1 MVLHLT
7 FCFVDTGHMAEFF
20 QTESGYVD
28 LKWQKEFG
36 GIVRMKGP
44 FGVGIRSLSTT
55 ETVANRPHISGGSSY
70 DIRC

>member
-1 MVLHLT
+1 MVLMGSWIL
-7 FCFVDTGHMAEFF
+7 CVSAGHMAEFF

-44 FGVGIRSLSTT
+44 FGVSDTKHCKAA
-55 ETVANRPHISGGSSY
+55 ANR
-70 DIRC
+70 